1 MQQQPQQSPQNQ
13 QGILPQPPDV
23 MTGKDQLYITDMMD
37 WNLLAAK
44 KCSFFA
50 KQCKDQQVK
59 AVIEQA
65 AQMHTRHYDQL
76 LQHLQSHLG
85 DQMQNQNMTQ

>member
-1 MQQQPQQSPQNQ
+1 M
-13 QGILPQPPDV
+13 PQPPRV
-23 MTGKDQLYITDMMD
+23 MTSKDQLYLTDMMS

-44 KCSFFA
+44 KCRHFA
-50 KQCKDQQVK
+50 NQCQDQEVK
-59 AVIEQA
+59 TAIEQA

-85 DQMQNQNMTQ
+85 DQMQSQNLSQ